1 MSKLKAIMSAGILVA
16 SGAFSTNSPA
26 TDNDMP
32 VSQEKHMFSML
43 KKRAAQKVYHRFE
56 EIPEISDDDAHLY
69 KKGEYTYII
78 NAERYQQTG
87 EIELKRVLTAEVTKA
102 NALGLIFR
110 SECGT
115 YAPAENE
122 DQITCYDVDMLL
134 INSTG
139 TFKGPMQM
147 NDDAIV
153 SFARYLAADPNTRKY
168 IMPLIS
174 FKPGNKLKKELMQEL
189 SEKNISADKM
199 CEFALSKLEKLY
211 FAEDGKMLPMDER
224 NALINEQLY
233 KSIRFDGNN
242 WSKIASSK
250 LKNYISTESRK
261 RKKGLSDTAKNFFC
275 LTETFPNEERLKQ
288 ALEDYNLTSFSL
300 GRPGKPKQVML
311 ALALSMNLKDEN
323 GNLDATRIPT
333 YAIAASVSSINWH
346 GNGKEALSSAGS
358 NKMREY
364 FRQSWKNG
372 MDYLKTATKTWVCG
386 KSRQYGVNE
395 LSQLNMITPLLI
407 KQYQQL
413 ELAGAEKLAREY
425 QQAIVHAEAKTLI
438 HYDLAIQLAN
448 SKKYR

>member
-1 MSKLKAIMSAGILVA
+1 
-16 SGAFSTNSPA
+16 
-26 TDNDMP
+26 
-32 VSQEKHMFSML
+32 
-43 KKRAAQKVYHRFE
+43 
-56 EIPEISDDDAHLY
+56 
-69 KKGEYTYII
+69 
-78 NAERYQQTG
+78 
-87 EIELKRVLTAEVTKA
+87 
-102 NALGLIFR
+102 
-110 SECGT
+110 
-115 YAPAENE
+115 
-122 DQITCYDVDMLL
+122 
-134 INSTG
+134 
-139 TFKGPMQM
+139 
-147 NDDAIV
+147 
-153 SFARYLAADPNTRKY
+153 
-168 IMPLIS
+168 
-174 FKPGNKLKKELMQEL
+174 
-189 SEKNISADKM
+189 
-199 CEFALSKLEKLY
+199 
-211 FAEDGKMLPMDER
+211 
-224 NALINEQLY
+224 
-233 KSIRFDGNN
+233 
-242 WSKIASSK
+242 
-250 LKNYISTESRK
+250 
-261 RKKGLSDTAKNFFC
+261 
-275 LTETFPNEERLKQ
+275 
-288 ALEDYNLTSFSL
+288 
-300 GRPGKPKQVML
+300 ML